1 MAVTQGQY
9 GRVHVF
15 DHFTSPDND
24 LTWGSGTVKVGN
36 FGFVSVN
43 EGSYE
48 WTVDEANGVVAF
60 TTDTGDNDN
69 ACLTAGTS
77 APTFGN
83 MITEARYKFNSATLG
98 AVFHGFTETLSLAT
112 PVMPA
117 EFATAT
123 MTYNGSGGMIG
134 AQFDTDATTNDFR
147 ACAGDGS
154 AATGTIRGSTNTNGI
169 RANETIAADE
179 WYITRTELWQ
189 GGHGAVWVG
198 HKGRG
203 LDMIAEWTGAPVT
216 NTDLFSVVCMF
227 ENRSSAARVFEV
239 DYLSYEAGMDWE
251 VT

>member
-1 MAVTQGQY
+1 MAVTQGSY

-24 LTWGSGTVKVGN
+24 LTWGSGTVKLGN

-43 EGSYE
+43 EGTFE

-60 TTDTGDNDN
+60 TTDTGDDDN
-69 ACLTAGTS
+69 AALMAGTS

-83 MITEARYKFNSATLG
+83 MATEARYKFNSATLG
-98 AVFHGFTETLSLAT
+98 AIFHGFTETLSLAT

-147 ACAGDGS
+147 ACAGDGGAVS
-154 AATGTIRGSTNTNGI
+154 GTIIGQTGTNGI
-169 RANETIAADE
+169 RGNQTIAADE

-189 GGHGAVWVG
+189 EGTGAVWVG
-198 HKGRG
+198 HDESALK
-203 LDMIAEWTGAPVT
+203 LVAEWSGAPVT
-216 NTDLFSVVCMF
+216 STDQFYMVCMF
-227 ENRSSAARVFEV
+227 ENRSSAARVWEV